1 MRKDKL
7 IINTIQSAR
16 QKATKTFDLPSQYNY
31 LFGRCQGQR
40 RGRLVQ
46 SRCRPEYMLT
56 DSMLQALDQCEPQ
69 IIIKVANIVRFAGNI
84 GLFFLAANDTVLL
97 YMLMRSQ

>member
-1 MRKDKL
+1 
-7 IINTIQSAR
+7 
-16 QKATKTFDLPSQYNY
+16 
-31 LFGRCQGQR
+31 
-40 RGRLVQ
+40 
-46 SRCRPEYMLT
+46 MLT

>member
-1 MRKDKL
+1 MTCRHS
-7 IINTIQSAR
+7 III
-16 QKATKTFDLPSQYNY
+16 Y
-31 LFGRCQGQR
+31 LEGVKVSG
-40 RGRLVQ
+40 GGGLVQ

-69 IIIKVANIVRFAGNI
+69 IIIKVANIVRFAVNI